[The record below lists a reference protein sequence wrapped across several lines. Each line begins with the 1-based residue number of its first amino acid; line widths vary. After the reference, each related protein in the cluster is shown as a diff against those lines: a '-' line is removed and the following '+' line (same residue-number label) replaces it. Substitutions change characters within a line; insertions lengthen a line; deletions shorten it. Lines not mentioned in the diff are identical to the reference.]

1 EALKLAA
8 NHFRKQV
15 ASKTDLRYVPS
26 IFFRID
32 ETYAEVAKIE
42 ALLRDPKVQED
53 LNKPDEEEE
62 E

>member
-1 EALKLAA
+1 
-8 NHFRKQV
+8 V